1 MGKFHNKVFLSMI
14 QNPESIWDEVDIYKY
29 TKMYGN
35 ILGNKYYK
43 QKQRMTKKI
52 LSTYTG
58 DKE

>member
-1 MGKFHNKVFLSMI
+1 MI